1 MLWSPWPKFD
11 LSLSQVS
18 VVRKH
23 AWDDDGT
30 SHSPLIG
37 FAFDGF
43 GVYGPYEANRELAK
57 DSKTNPLSDFNL
69 HSDEARGPHYHVTPG
84 QFPHI
89 IGGYWGVMETRNRP
103 RRLFGLME

>member
-1 MLWSPWPKFD
+1 MPEDKPNKDAAYWN
-11 LSLSQVS
+11 
-18 VVRKH
+18 R
-23 AWDDDGT
+23 
-30 SHSPLIG
+30 LIQSDPNALG
-37 FAFDGF
+37 YFYDNYVDQLFRAALRITD
-43 GVYGPYEANRELAK
+43 NRELAK

-89 IGGYWGVMETRNRP
+89 IGGYWGVMETKNRP